1 MVATLWRGLVFI
13 IAVAIAARCSSGHAC
28 SVIPSYEFYEVTG
41 SSEAELEAALRA
53 NGPKDETGAV
63 RFAYTDWTVEWQ
75 WKRLSDQTIDPDS
88 IKLSCVA
95 KILLPKL
102 KESQGLAPE
111 LLDAWDGFVQRTKEH
126 ELNHVAHIDKFA
138 PRILILSKQ
147 EYAKSGVLTRK
158 RAEAIISQVIAEIR
172 SHDRRYD
179 VRTNH
184 GFTEGTWKI
193 QLKS

>member
-1 MVATLWRGLVFI
+1 MVATFWRELI
-13 IAVAIAARCSSGHAC
+13 IIFVAMLAAKGSYAQAC
-28 SVIPSYEFYEVTG
+28 PVVPSYEFYEVTG
-41 SSEAELEAALRA
+41 SSEVELEAALRA
-53 NGPKDETGAV
+53 NGPKDEAGAV

-75 WKRLSDQTIDPDS
+75 WKRLSDETIDPDS

-95 KILLPKL
+95 KILLPRL
-102 KESQGLAPE
+102 KEPHGLSPE
-111 LLDAWDGFVQRTKEH
+111 LLDEWNGFVQRTKEH
-126 ELNHVAHIDKFA
+126 ELNHVAHIDQFA
-138 PRILILSKQ
+138 PRIVILSKQ

-172 SHDRRYD
+172 GHDRRYD
-179 VRTNH
+179 ARTNH